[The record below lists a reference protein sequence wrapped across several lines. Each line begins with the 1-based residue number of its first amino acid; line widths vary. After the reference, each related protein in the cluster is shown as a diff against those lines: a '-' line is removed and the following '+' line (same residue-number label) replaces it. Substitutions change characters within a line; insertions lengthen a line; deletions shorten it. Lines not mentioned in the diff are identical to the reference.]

1 MSPNV
6 RKGGVRSCSA
16 PHFARAAGASL
27 EGQMNVTRGIVL
39 VTSGLLFL
47 LIALIVI
54 TEQFVDVLGR
64 LFFG

>member
-1 MSPNV
+1 
-6 RKGGVRSCSA
+6 
-16 PHFARAAGASL
+16 
-27 EGQMNVTRGIVL
+27 MNVTRGIVL